1 MRKIDEMK
9 EEKKKKT
16 DWRALL
22 RPYAKMNSWML
33 LFALLSNVINLILPK
48 IISQTIDGLSKGDL
62 NLKLVAIEFLGASLL
77 ISLFTFLQNIVQ
89 TYTSERVAL
98 DTRKKLSDKILRQSY
113 AYIQQANP
121 SRLLTNLTSDI
132 DSIKQFVAQA
142 VVSITSSV
150 FVIVGVIILLFTIN
164 KQLTLAVL
172 IIIPAISGS
181 FYFTMRRAK
190 PMFKKSREVIDKLNM
205 VINESILGS
214 MLIRIMNA
222 QQKEYSKFI
231 EINTNAK
238 NIGLSIVALFATLI
252 PIISFIADISVLIT
266 VALGGHFVISDNMTL
281 GDFAAFNSYLS
292 ILFFPIIVIGFM
304 SNVIAQM
311 SVSYKRVN
319 DVLQTPETIKEGKII
334 NAINGN
340 IEVKEIIVTY
350 NGKPALKDISFSVKA
365 GTRTAIIG
373 PTAAGKSQL
382 LYALTGLINPDSG
395 FINFD
400 GQAVN
405 EYNRDSFH
413 SQVGFVFQDS
423 VIFNMSIRENIAFS
437 NSVTDESLE
446 KAIDTAELRDFIDTL
461 PDKSETVT
469 SERGTS
475 LSGGQKQRIMLAR
488 ALALNPKVLLLD
500 DFTARVDNKTERKIL
515 KNIEINY
522 PEITLISVTQKISSI
537 KNFDQ
542 IILIMEG
549 EMIAKG
555 THQELINNCPE
566 YIQIYNSQKSTNRYE
581 L

>member
-1 MRKIDEMK
+1 MK
-9 EEKKKKT
+9 EEKKKRPSLK
-16 DWRALL
+16 ALL
-22 RPYAKMNSWML
+22 KPYAKMNSWML

-48 IISQTIDGLSKGDL
+48 IISKAIDSQSKGEI
-62 NLKLVAIEFLGASLL
+62 NFKLIAMEFLGASLL
-77 ISLFTFLQNIVQ
+77 ISLFTLMQNIMQ

-113 AYIQQANP
+113 AYIQEANP
-121 SRLLTNLTSDI
+121 SKLLTNLTSDI

-142 VVSITSSV
+142 VVSIISSI
-150 FVIVGVIILLFTIN
+150 FVIIGAIILLFTIN
-164 KQLTLAVL
+164 WQLTLAIL

-181 FYFTMRRAK
+181 FYFTMRSAK
-190 PMFKKSREVIDKLNM
+190 PKFKKSREAIDKLNQ

-222 QQKEYSKFI
+222 QQKEYNKFVD
-231 EINTNAK
+231 INANAR

-252 PIISFIADISVLIT
+252 PIISFIADVSILIT
-266 VALGGHFVISDNMTL
+266 VALGGHFVIINNMTL
-281 GDFAAFNSYLS
+281 GNFAAFNSYLS

-304 SNVIAQM
+304 SNIIAQT

-319 DVLQTPETIKEGKII
+319 DVLETPETMKDGKLTKT
-334 NAINGN
+334 INGN
-340 IEVKEIIVTY
+340 IEVEEITVIY

-365 GTRTAIIG
+365 GTCTAVIG

-382 LYALTGLINPDSG
+382 LYSLTGLINPDSG
-395 FINFD
+395 LIKFD

-405 EYNRDSFH
+405 EYDRDSFH

-437 NSVTDESLE
+437 KLVTDELLE
-446 KAIDTAELRDFIDTL
+446 KAIDTAELRDFINTL
-461 PDKSETVT
+461 PNKLETIA

-500 DFTARVDNKTERKIL
+500 DFTARVDNKTEKKIL
-515 KNIEINY
+515 KNIEKNY
-522 PEITLISVTQKISSI
+522 PGITLISVTQKISSI

-542 IILIMEG
+542 IVLIMEG

-566 YIQIYNSQKSTNRYE
+566 YIQISNSQKSTSYYE

>member
-1 MRKIDEMK
+1 MK
-9 EEKKKKT
+9 EEEKKKPSLQ
-16 DWRALL
+16 ALL

-33 LFALLSNVINLILPK
+33 LFALLSNAINLVLPK
-48 IISQTIDGLSKGDL
+48 IISQTIDSLPKGDI
-62 NLKLVAIEFLGASLL
+62 NFKLIAIEFLGASLL
-77 ISLFTFLQNIVQ
+77 ISLFTFLQNLVQ

-121 SRLLTNLTSDI
+121 SQLLTNLTSDI

-150 FVIVGVIILLFTIN
+150 FVIIGVITLLFSIN
-164 KQLTLAVL
+164 WQLTLAILV
-172 IIIPAISGS
+172 IIPAISGS

-190 PMFKKSREVIDKLNM
+190 PMFKKSREAIDKLNE

-222 QQKEYSKFI
+222 QQKEYGKFI
-231 EINTNAK
+231 EINGNAR
-238 NIGLSIVALFATLI
+238 NIGLSIITLFATLI
-252 PIISFIADISVLIT
+252 PIISFIADFAILIT
-266 VALGGHFVISDNMTL
+266 VALGGHFVIIDNMSL
-281 GDFAAFNSYLS
+281 GNFAAFNSYLS
-292 ILFFPIIVIGFM
+292 ILFFPIMVIGFM
-304 SNVIAQM
+304 SNIISRA

-319 DVLQTPETIKEGKII
+319 DVLETPETIKEGKII
-334 NAINGN
+334 NTINGN
-340 IEVKEIIVTY
+340 IEVKEVTVTY
-350 NGKPALKDISFSVKA
+350 NGKPALKDISFLVKA
-365 GTRTAIIG
+365 GTHTAIIG

-382 LYALTGLINPDSG
+382 LYALTGLIHPNSG
-395 FINFD
+395 SIRFD

-405 EYNRDSFH
+405 EYDGDSFH

-423 VIFNMSIRENIAFS
+423 IIFNMSIRENIAFS
-437 NSVTDESLE
+437 NLVTNESLE
-446 KAIDTAELRDFIDTL
+446 KAIDAAELRDFVNTL
-461 PDKSETVT
+461 PNKLETTT

-500 DFTARVDNKTERKIL
+500 DFTARVDNKTEKKIL
-515 KNIEINY
+515 KNIERDY
-522 PEITLISVTQKISSI
+522 PGITLISVTQKISSI

-555 THQELINNCPE
+555 THQELITNCPE
-566 YIQIYNSQKSTNRYE
+566 YIQIYNSQKSTSNYE